1 MVENDLD
8 SLRTV
13 CQTDHMTAAHPSPE
27 AGTRVD
33 LDDLRQKSLV
43 VVPLRHPLRIVAALI
58 VIAFLVF
65 LGVSFA
71 HAQIDWSVVKRY
83 LTAQAILTGIAHTV
97 LISFLAMVL
106 GLILGV
112 IVAVM
117 RLSANPVTS
126 SVAWLYVWLFRGTP
140 VLLQLLMWFNLA
152 LIWPTL
158 GIPGLFH
165 VQTVRAITPFIAAL
179 LGLGVNEGAYLTE
192 VIRAGILS
200 VDEGQW
206 VAAGA
211 LGMSRFQILRHIV
224 LPQAMR
230 VIIPPVGNESIGMLK
245 FSSLASVISYSE
257 LLNQAQQIYF
267 VNAAVMELL
276 MVAAA
281 WYLVVTSVLTTIQ
294 YYVERH
300 FGRGAQRVRPRSAVE
315 RMVMALLP
323 RGRRAEA

>member
-1 MVENDLD
+1 MIG
-8 SLRTV
+8 
-13 CQTDHMTAAHPSPE
+13 QSP
-27 AGTRVD
+27 APTSGSRVD
-33 LDDLRQKSLV
+33 IDDLRGRPLTV
-43 VVPLRHPLRIVAALI
+43 VSLRHPLRFISAL
-58 VIAFLVF
+58 VVLAFLVF
-65 LGVSFA
+65 LGLSFA
-71 HAQIDWSVVKRY
+71 NAQIDWSVVRQY
-83 LTAQAILTGIAHTV
+83 LTAGAILTGVEHTI
-97 LISFLAMVL
+97 LISFLAMVV
-106 GLILGV
+106 GLTLGV
-112 IVAVM
+112 IFAVM

-140 VLLQLLMWFNLA
+140 VLLQLLIWFNLA

-165 VQTVRAITPFIAAL
+165 ARTVSVISPFIAAL

-192 VIRAGILS
+192 VVRAGILS

-211 LGMSRFQILRHIV
+211 LGMSRFQTLRLIV

-267 VNAAVMELL
+267 VNADVMELL
-276 MVAAA
+276 FVAAI
-281 WYLVVTSVLTTIQ
+281 WYLAATSVLTTIQ

-300 FGRGAQRVRPRSAVE
+300 FGRGATRVRPRSAVE
-315 RMVMALLP
+315 RMIIALLQQ
-323 RGRRAEA
+323 GRRAEA

>member
-1 MVENDLD
+1 MIG
-8 SLRTV
+8 
-13 CQTDHMTAAHPSPE
+13 QSP
-27 AGTRVD
+27 APASGSRVN
-33 LDDLRQKSLV
+33 LDDLRGRALTV
-43 VVPLRHPLRIVAALI
+43 VSLRHPFRILFAL
-58 VIAFLVF
+58 VVLAFLVF
-65 LGVSFA
+65 LGLSFA
-71 HAQIDWSVVKRY
+71 HAQITWSVVRQY
-83 LTAQAILTGIAHTV
+83 LTYGAILTGVEHTI
-97 LISFLAMVL
+97 LISFLAML
-106 GLILGV
+106 CGLTLGV
-112 IVAVM
+112 IFAVM
-117 RLSANPVTS
+117 RLSVNPVTS

-140 VLLQLLMWFNLA
+140 VLLQLLIWFNLA

-165 VQTVRAITPFIAAL
+165 ARTVHVITPFIAAL

-192 VIRAGILS
+192 VVRAGILS

-211 LGMSRFQILRHIV
+211 IGMSRLQTLRLIV

-257 LLNQAQQIYF
+257 LLNQAQQIYY
-267 VNAAVMELL
+267 VNADVMELL
-276 MVAAA
+276 FVAAI
-281 WYLVVTSVLTTIQ
+281 WYLAVTSVLTTIQ

-315 RMVMALLP
+315 RMVIALLQQ
-323 RGRRAEA
+323 GRRAEA